1 MINDFLT
8 NISIEEKL
16 IDGMK
21 LETRLEMEKKSSH
34 SNESKILFL
43 NFRFCHFLFQYKIA
57 SKFLKLENI
66 TSSNRLS
73 AFQT

>member
-8 NISIEEKL
+8 TISIEEKL

-34 SNESKILFL
+34 SNESKI
-43 NFRFCHFLFQYKIA
+43 
-57 SKFLKLENI
+57 
-66 TSSNRLS
+66 
-73 AFQT
+73 